1 MSYVTVSAKVKREFY
16 EKLKQYNVRI
26 SEVIR
31 RALEEE
37 VKRREE
43 EEAREKLAAMQEILV
58 KIPREEIVETIRKT
72 REEKQ

>member
-43 EEAREKLAAMQEILV
+43 EEAREKLATMQEILV

-72 REEKQ
+72 REEK